1 MTTSQLIVGQLYIW
15 HRTSLLPILHYQM
28 RLAVSIVIQND
39 RLGSQTKTFFSSH
52 FSHMHES
59 ELSII
64 TISLWSVCDLFVLIF
79 SSTWKCSDC
88 QHKNKSSKDLRI
100 FYDHLYISV
109 TSGKQLNILE
119 YLDRRSSHAKSCLF
133 KKKCVQNLKNGKFQ
147 SCLQKQHIKTEQ
159 MQLNTELFFL
169 LITML

>member
-39 RLGSQTKTFFSSH
+39 RLGSQIRAKTFFSSH

-59 ELSII
+59 EPSII

-79 SSTWKCSDC
+79 SSTWKCSEC
-88 QHKNKSSKDLRI
+88 QQKNKSSKDLRI
-100 FYDHLYISV
+100 LDDHLYISV
-109 TSGKQLNILE
+109 TLGKQLNILE
-119 YLDRRSSHAKSCLF
+119 YLDRRSSRAKSCLF
-133 KKKCVQNLKNGKFQ
+133 KKNAFK
-147 SCLQKQHIKTEQ
+147 I
-159 MQLNTELFFL
+159 
-169 LITML
+169 